1 MNKHL
6 LLILSILFFGCDS
19 LFGTRE
25 AEDPKENVGRSLWQQ
40 PTSPD
45 IVLENMS
52 NAFLERNSENY
63 MQSLTDSS
71 HSERVFVYIP
81 DQETAINNPGTFDNW
96 TLEDERRYI
105 NLLFSESS
113 LPTGALAL
121 LEFEEFVEP
130 SIPSDTATFEEVYD
144 LDINH
149 QLENVPT
156 RMKGIARL
164 RMAKDFS
171 GNWSIYRW
179 EDLTFGSQNDTLKL
193 PTWSEMKARA
203 Q

>member
-1 MNKHL
+1 MKKYL

-25 AEDPKENVGRSLWQQ
+25 AEDPDENVGRSLWQQ

-52 NAFLERNSENY
+52 NAFLERNADNY
-63 MQSLTDSS
+63 MRCLTDSS
-71 HSERVFVYIP
+71 NSERDFVYFP
-81 DQETAINNPGTFDNW
+81 DQETAINNPGAFSSW

-105 NLLFSESS
+105 NLIFSESS
-113 LPTGALAL
+113 LPSGALAL
-121 LEFEEFVEP
+121 LGFEEFEEP
-130 SIPSDTATFEEVYD
+130 SIPSDTATFEEIYD
-144 LDINH
+144 LDIMH
-149 QLENVPT
+149 RLENVPT
-156 RMKGIARL
+156 RMKGIAKL

-179 EDLTFGSQNDTLKL
+179 EDLTFGSEDDTLKL

>member
-1 MNKHL
+1 MKKYL

-25 AEDPKENVGRSLWQQ
+25 AEDPNENVVRSLWQQ

-52 NAFLERNSENY
+52 NAFLERNAENY
-63 MQSLTDSS
+63 MRCLTDSS
-71 HSERVFVYIP
+71 SSERVFIYIP
-81 DQETAINNPGTFDNW
+81 DQETAINNPGAFDNW

-113 LPTGALAL
+113 LPSGALAL
-121 LEFEEFVEP
+121 LGFEEFEEP

-149 QLENVPT
+149 RLENVPT

-164 RMAKDFS
+164 RMANDFD

-179 EDLTFGSQNDTLKL
+179 EDLTFSSEDDTLKL